1 MHAEAVTS
9 TWSSRAYRAAERGDA
24 LSHKFHQLY
33 SHWTLDGRFQSG
45 FELSLR
51 YRRSSGFRIVEAHCD
66 PFVGRRGAL
75 ELAAGDAETVSMQ
88 LVVSGRERMIC
99 GEDEV
104 ELAAGDVLI
113 WDTTRP
119 MEFHVLERLHK
130 VSMMMPLARLRSW
143 LPVADGIA
151 PRKLARDSR
160 GATLMSTFL
169 SAVSPQF
176 FDGDLAH
183 PEALGEAAA
192 GLLVN
197 VLDTE
202 ARADP
207 AALREVQLLWVRR
220 YICEHLADPEL
231 SPSTIAA
238 GCRISVRYLHWLFE
252 PTGTTVLQYVI
263 QQRLERCRREL
274 ANPAMK
280 NRKIID
286 IAFSWGFQNATHFA
300 KRFKAEFGMTPH
312 DFRVAE
318 LGS

>member
-1 MHAEAVTS
+1 MHADTITS
-9 TWSSRAYRAAERGDA
+9 TWSSRDYRAAERGDA
-24 LSHKFHQLY
+24 LSKKFNQLY
-33 SHWTLDGRFQSG
+33 AHWSLDGRFRSA
-45 FELSLR
+45 FDLSLR
-51 YRRSSGFRIVEAHCD
+51 YRRSSGFQIVEAYCD
-66 PFVGRRGAL
+66 PFVGRRGSS
-75 ELAAGDAETVSMQ
+75 ELASSTPDMVSMQ
-88 LVVSGRERMIC
+88 LVLAGRERMVS
-99 GEDEV
+99 GEEEI
-104 ELAAGDVLI
+104 ELSAGDVLI

-130 VSMMMPLARLRSW
+130 VSVMMPLARLRSW
-143 LPVADGIA
+143 MPMSEGLA
-151 PRKLARDSR
+151 PRKLDKGSR
-160 GATLMSTFL
+160 AASLMSAFV

-176 FDGDLAH
+176 FSGDFAH
-183 PEALGEAAA
+183 PEALGEATA

-197 VLDTE
+197 VLDT
-202 ARADP
+202 ARNDP
-207 AALREVQLLWVRR
+207 TALREVQLMWVQR
-220 YICEHLADPEL
+220 YICDHLADTEL

-312 DFRVAE
+312 DFREAE